1 MHVFQRDFIQL
12 AIEANALCFGSF
24 TLKSGRKSPYFFNA
38 GKFDNGQALALLGK
52 CYAAKIVSSGLS
64 FDMLFGPAYKG
75 IPLVAVTAAALAIDH
90 GINVPYAFNRKEA
103 KAHGEGGNI
112 VGAELSGQV
121 LIVDDVI
128 TAGTAIRDVLSLLS
142 SFKQA
147 SAAGVVIG
155 LDRCEKIAGDL
166 SASQSFSRDHQLP
179 VLSVVTIE
187 DLLQFLDRDRSTDEA
202 LISAEVLAEMEAYW
216 QRYGASMSDRAKR
229 PSR

>member
-24 TLKSGRKSPYFFNA
+24 TLKSGRNSPYFFNA
-38 GKFDNGQALALLGK
+38 GKFDNGQALAMLGK

-155 LDRCEKIAGDL
+155 LDRCEKIADDL
-166 SASQSFSRDHQLP
+166 SASQGFSRDHQLP
-179 VLSVVTIE
+179 VLSIVTIE
-187 DLLQFLDRDRSTDEA
+187 DLLQFLDRDGSTGEA
-202 LISAEVLAEMEAYW
+202 LISTEVLAEMEAYW
-216 QRYGASMSDRAKR
+216 QRYGASTSDR
-229 PSR
+229 

>member
-24 TLKSGRKSPYFFNA
+24 TLKSGRNSPYFFNA
-38 GKFDNGQALALLGK
+38 GKFDNGQALAMLGK

-179 VLSVVTIE
+179 VLSIVTIE
-187 DLLQFLDRDRSTDEA
+187 DLLQFLDRDGSTGEA
-202 LISAEVLAEMEAYW
+202 LISTEVLAEMEAYW
-216 QRYGASMSDRAKR
+216 QRYGASTSDR
-229 PSR
+229 

>member
-24 TLKSGRKSPYFFNA
+24 TLKSGRNSPYFFNA

-103 KAHGEGGNI
+103 KAHGEAGNI

-128 TAGTAIRDVLSLLS
+128 TAGTAIRDVLSLIS

-166 SASQSFSRDHQLP
+166 SASQSFSRDQKLP
-179 VLSVVTIE
+179 VLSIVTIE
-187 DLLQFLDRDRSTDEA
+187 DLLEFLERDRSTDEA
-202 LISAEVLAEMEAYW
+202 LISTEVLAKMEDYW
-216 QRYGASMSDRAKR
+216 QRYGASTSDR
-229 PSR
+229 

>member
-24 TLKSGRKSPYFFNA
+24 TLKSGRNSPYFFNA

-75 IPLVAVTAAALAIDH
+75 IPLVAVTAAALAINH

-103 KAHGEGGNI
+103 KAHGEAGNI

-142 SFKQA
+142 NFKQA

-155 LDRCEKIAGDL
+155 LDRFERIAGDL

-179 VLSVVTIE
+179 VLSIVTIK
-187 DLLQFLDRDRSTDEA
+187 DLLQFLDRDGSTGEA
-202 LISAEVLAEMEAYW
+202 LISTEVLAEIEAYW
-216 QRYGASMSDRAKR
+216 QRYGASTSDR
-229 PSR
+229 

>member
-1 MHVFQRDFIQL
+1 MYVFQRDFIQL

-24 TLKSGRKSPYFFNA
+24 TLKSGRNSPYFFNA
-38 GKFDNGQALALLGK
+38 GKFDNGQALAMLGK

-179 VLSVVTIE
+179 VLSIVTIE
-187 DLLQFLDRDRSTDEA
+187 DLLQFLDRNGSTGEA
-202 LISAEVLAEMEAYW
+202 LISTEVLAEMEAYW
-216 QRYGASMSDRAKR
+216 QRYGASTSDR
-229 PSR
+229 

>member
-24 TLKSGRKSPYFFNA
+24 TLKSGRNSPYFFNA
-38 GKFDNGQALALLGK
+38 GKFDNGQALAMLGK

-179 VLSVVTIE
+179 VLSIVTIE
-187 DLLQFLDRDRSTDEA
+187 DLLQFLGREGSTGEA
-202 LISAEVLAEMEAYW
+202 LISTEVLAEMEAYW
-216 QRYGASMSDRAKR
+216 QCYGASTSNR
-229 PSR
+229 

>member
-24 TLKSGRKSPYFFNA
+24 TLKSGRNSPYFFNA
-38 GKFDNGQALALLGK
+38 GKFDNGQALAMLGK

-179 VLSVVTIE
+179 VLSIVTIE
-187 DLLQFLDRDRSTDEA
+187 DLLQFLDRDGSTDEA
-202 LISAEVLAEMEAYW
+202 LISTEVLAEMETYW
-216 QRYGASMSDRAKR
+216 QRYGASTSDR
-229 PSR
+229 

>member
-1 MHVFQRDFIQL
+1 MHLFQRDFIQL
-12 AIEANALCFGSF
+12 AVEANALSFGRF
-24 TLKSGRKSPYFFNA
+24 TLKSGRKSPYFFNT
-38 GKFDNGQALALLGK
+38 GKFDNGQALAILGK

-112 VGAELSGQV
+112 IGAKLSGQV
-121 LIVDDVI
+121 LIVADVI
-128 TAGTAIRDVLSLLS
+128 TAGTAIREVVSLLS
-142 SFKQA
+142 SFKEA

-166 SASQSFSRDHQLP
+166 SASQSFSHAHQLP
-179 VLSVVTIE
+179 VLSIVTIE
-187 DLLQFLDRDRSTDEA
+187 DLLEFFDRNGSTAKA
-202 LISAEVLAEMEAYW
+202 LISSEVLAEMEAYW
-216 QRYGASMSDRAKR
+216 QRYGASKSDH
-229 PSR
+229 

>member
-1 MHVFQRDFIQL
+1 MYVFQRDFIQL

-24 TLKSGRKSPYFFNA
+24 TLKSGRNSPYFFNA

-179 VLSVVTIE
+179 VLSIVTIE
-187 DLLQFLDRDRSTDEA
+187 DLLQFLDRDGSTGEA
-202 LISAEVLAEMEAYW
+202 LISTEVLAEMEAYW
-216 QRYGASMSDRAKR
+216 QRYGASTSDR
-229 PSR
+229 

>member
-1 MHVFQRDFIQL
+1 MSDKESTFFDL
-12 AIEANALCFGSF
+12 AMESKSLLLGDF
-24 TLKSGRKSPYFFNA
+24 TLKSGKKSPYFFNVGA
-38 GKFDNGQALALLGK
+38 FFEHGYIDKLADLYSEL
-52 CYAAKIVSSGLS
+52 ILESSIS
-64 FDMLFGPAYKG
+64 FDVIFGPAYKG

-179 VLSVVTIE
+179 VLSIVTIE
-187 DLLQFLDRDRSTDEA
+187 DLLQFLDRDGSTGEA
-202 LISAEVLAEMEAYW
+202 LISTEVLAEMEAYW
-216 QRYGASMSDRAKR
+216 QRYGASTSDR
-229 PSR
+229 

>member
-24 TLKSGRKSPYFFNA
+24 TLKSGRNSPYFFNA
-38 GKFDNGQALALLGK
+38 GKFNNGQALAMLGK

-75 IPLVAVTAAALAIDH
+75 IPLVAVTAAALAINH

-103 KAHGEGGNI
+103 KAHGESGNI

-179 VLSVVTIE
+179 VLSIVTIE
-187 DLLQFLDRDRSTDEA
+187 DLLQFLDRNGSTGEA
-202 LISAEVLAEMEAYW
+202 LISTEVLAEMEAYW
-216 QRYGASMSDRAKR
+216 QRYGASTSDR
-229 PSR
+229 

>member
-1 MHVFQRDFIQL
+1 MQVFQRDFIQL

-24 TLKSGRKSPYFFNA
+24 TLKSGRNSPYFFNA
-38 GKFDNGQALALLGK
+38 GKFDHGQALAMLGK
-52 CYAAKIVSSGLS
+52 CYAAKIVASGLP

-90 GINVPYAFNRKEA
+90 NINVPYAFNRKET

-112 VGAELSGQV
+112 VGAELSGNV

-128 TAGTAIRDVLSLLS
+128 TAGTAIREVLSLLD

-147 SAAGVVIG
+147 NATGVVIG

-179 VLSVVTIE
+179 VLSIVTIE
-187 DLLQFLDRDRSTDEA
+187 DLLQFLTRDEA
-202 LISAEVLAEMEAYW
+202 TGNKVITAEVLAEMEAYW
-216 QRYGASMSDRAKR
+216 QRYGAPTN
-229 PSR
+229 PSQ

>member
-24 TLKSGRKSPYFFNA
+24 TLKSGRNSPYFFNA
-38 GKFDNGQALALLGK
+38 GKFDNGQALAMLGK
-52 CYAAKIVSSGLS
+52 CYAAKIVSSDLP

-90 GINVPYAFNRKEA
+90 GINVPYAYNRKEA

-128 TAGTAIRDVLSLLS
+128 TAGTAIRGVLSLLS
-142 SFKQA
+142 NFKQA

-155 LDRCEKIAGDL
+155 LDRCEKITGDL
-166 SASQSFSRDHQLP
+166 SASQSFSRDHKLP
-179 VLSVVTIE
+179 VLSIVTIE
-187 DLLQFLDRDRSTDEA
+187 DLLEFLDRDRPTDEA
-202 LISAEVLAEMEAYW
+202 LISTEVLAKMEDYW
-216 QRYGASMSDRAKR
+216 QRYGASTSDR
-229 PSR
+229 